1 MKNVMI
7 ASALALGLTATV
19 ASADGLDFVGN
30 AEYAFEAEVFE
41 TNVGVEYATGAW
53 TVTPLLT
60 ATYDDANELDF
71 AGAEVTV
78 NYEVNASWDVY
89 GTVEADSD
97 FEYDEFTVG
106 AAFRF

>member
-7 ASALALGLTATV
+7 AAALTLGLTATV
-19 ASADGLDFVGN
+19 ATAGEIAFVGN
-30 AEYAFEAEVFE
+30 VEYAFETEVFE
-41 TNVGVEYATGAW
+41 TNVGVEYATGVW
-53 TVTPLLT
+53 TITPLLSV
-60 ATYDDANELDF
+60 AYDDVNDLDF

-78 NYEVNASWDVY
+78 SYEVNTSWDVY

-97 FEYDEFTVG
+97 FEYEEFTVG